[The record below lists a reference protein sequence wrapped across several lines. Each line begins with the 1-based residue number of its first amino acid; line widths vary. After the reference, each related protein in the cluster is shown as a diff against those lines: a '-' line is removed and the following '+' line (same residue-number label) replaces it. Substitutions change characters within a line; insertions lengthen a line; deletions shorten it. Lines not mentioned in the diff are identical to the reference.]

1 MTTTTTVN
9 DNITESNSNS
19 NNNNNNNNNNIT
31 RQIKE
36 QEERDF
42 YDNSKLERKGL
53 ML

>member
-1 MTTTTTVN
+1 MTTTTVN
-9 DNITESNSNS
+9 DNITES
-19 NNNNNNNNNNIT
+19 NNNNNIT

-53 ML
+53 IL

>member
-1 MTTTTTVN
+1 MTTTTVN
-9 DNITESNSNS
+9 DNITES
-19 NNNNNNNNNNIT
+19 NNNNNIT

>member
-1 MTTTTTVN
+1 MTTTTVN
-9 DNITESNSNS
+9 DNITESNS
-19 NNNNNNNNNNIT
+19 NNNNNNNNIT

-53 ML
+53 IL

>member
-1 MTTTTTVN
+1 MTTTTVN
-9 DNITESNSNS
+9 DNITESNS
-19 NNNNNNNNNNIT
+19 NNNNNNNIT

>member
-1 MTTTTTVN
+1 MTTTTVN
-9 DNITESNSNS
+9 DNITESNS
-19 NNNNNNNNNNIT
+19 NNNNNNNNNIT